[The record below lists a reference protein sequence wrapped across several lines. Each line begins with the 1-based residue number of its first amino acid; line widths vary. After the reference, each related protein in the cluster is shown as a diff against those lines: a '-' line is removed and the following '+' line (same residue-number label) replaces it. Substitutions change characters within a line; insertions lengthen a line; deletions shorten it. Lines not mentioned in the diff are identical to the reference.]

1 MTISSPTA
9 FAAHDLALF
18 SPVESTSFAAYEVGA
33 GDWAQSWRRSNPG
46 PAMETGVAE
55 AMRLVARSM
64 TSVFADVGSALV
76 PLVPRLDPSVL
87 NEIAAVFRTALRD
100 VVLGSTS
107 VATSV
112 RWAIE
117 SPVEVDVLADE
128 HVVEIDELKPASE
141 DRRIYALASVEKLQ
155 RILHLNQDEV
165 ASLAGISRPTI
176 WNWQNGRTPQ
186 ERSLRRL
193 HDVTSSVDIL
203 VDRFGGEDSFDMAVA
218 ARDLGLAE
226 SVKDALFQ
234 SNGPQIVLDAI
245 FAESRR
251 ESRGSLLPD
260 ASELLAS
267 DEFGDHETDR
277 NTQADVGRRR
287 RVRRRT
293 DG

>member
-1 MTISSPTA
+1 MTLSSPTA
-9 FAAHDLALF
+9 FAAHDPTLF
-18 SPVESTSFAAYEVGA
+18 SPVESTSFAAYEVESTE
-33 GDWAQSWRRSNPG
+33 WAESWRRSNSW

-107 VATSV
+107 VATPV
-112 RWAIE
+112 RWALE
-117 SPVEVDVLADE
+117 SPADVDVLADDYG
-128 HVVEIDELKPASE
+128 VEIDELKSASE

-176 WNWQNGRTPQ
+176 WHWQQGRTPQ

-203 VDRFGGEDSFDMAVA
+203 VDRFGGEDGFDLSVVE
-218 ARDLGLAE
+218 RELGLAE
-226 SVKDALFQ
+226 PVTNVLFQ
-234 SNGPQIVLDAI
+234 PDGPQVVLDAI
-245 FAESRR
+245 FTESRR
-251 ESRGSLLPD
+251 GSMGSLLPD
-260 ASELLAS
+260 ASELLSS
-267 DEFGDHETDR
+267 DEIVHHEKDR
-277 NTQADVGRRR
+277 ATQADGGPRR